1 MDTMTIHTYFLC
13 ILLQFFSIAKTQFL
27 NLAPFSE
34 NIQHK
39 PSASSTIYKT
49 SDSSCKM
56 KLSPQNR
63 FTCAQNQTLL
73 SNQKQSDQNDIHYQ
87 AVSKQYTKKYKTR
100 CSKHSSQGEVHFS
113 SQNKFHIFPSLSFDN
128 KIVFL

>member
-1 MDTMTIHTYFLC
+1 MNLKTYYSFSK
-13 ILLQFFSIAKTQFL
+13 LLKHNFW

-34 NIQHK
+34 NIKHK
-39 PSASSTIYKT
+39 TSASSTIYKT

-73 SNQKQSDQNDIHYQ
+73 SNHKQSDQNDIHYQ
-87 AVSKQYTKKYKTR
+87 AVSKQYTK
-100 CSKHSSQGEVHFS
+100 
-113 SQNKFHIFPSLSFDN
+113 
-128 KIVFL
+128 